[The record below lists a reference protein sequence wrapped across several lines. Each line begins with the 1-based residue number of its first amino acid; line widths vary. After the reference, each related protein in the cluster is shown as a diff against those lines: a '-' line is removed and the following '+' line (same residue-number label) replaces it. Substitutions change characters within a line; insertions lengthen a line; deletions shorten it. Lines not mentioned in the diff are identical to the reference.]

1 LKSPVGLATLLLA
14 ATVASPAFAD
24 GGYYQGALGA
34 RAAGRGGA
42 FVARADDVTA
52 VSINPAGLANLD
64 DTVFQV
70 GNQFAYNGYD
80 YTRAPTIDYGQNPTP
95 AQPTTFAKV
104 HNGTPWQAALPFVGV
119 SSRLGLRDWDFALAA
134 FAPPGI
140 SREQFPQDG
149 GQRYMMVNR
158 EAIIL
163 NYAASAAWRF
173 HDLFGVG
180 VTLEWITVPRL
191 DYSLVINANPAAG
204 AANPVSSTED
214 ILAQTRGSDWRT
226 FNAIV
231 GAWFRP
237 KPSLEFGLAGQ
248 ILPANIVTH
257 STLSLRGLAL
267 DSDGMSMLGSI
278 TTARNGGAPNSSTDV
293 TVKLP
298 LPLLVRGG
306 GRYRYLAGGRELF
319 DVELDVEYETW
330 SRANAFTVNGT
341 VDGYPLVATPTSDNF
356 KSQHVPIATIT
367 IPKQWNNVLSVK
379 LGGDFN
385 LVPDRWTLRAGV
397 YYETAASPSAYAN
410 VDFPA
415 GAQLGGALGAS
426 LLLRRLEVALTYQL
440 RYQPS
445 VTVAEAD
452 ARVYQ
457 QTPGGSC
464 TAPSTDPNVC
474 NVNAGTYAATSHL
487 VSLAV
492 IYRYGR

>member
-1 LKSPVGLATLLLA
+1 MKSRAGLSTLLLA
-14 ATVASPAFAD
+14 ATAASPALAD
-24 GGYYQGALGA
+24 GGYYQGPLGP

-52 VSINPAGLANLD
+52 VTINPAGLAD
-64 DTVFQV
+64 VDETVIQV
-70 GNQFAYNGYD
+70 GNQFSYNSYD
-80 YTRAPTIDYGQNPTP
+80 YTRAPTIDYGQTPTP
-95 AQPTTFAKV
+95 TQPTTFAKV
-104 HNGTPWQAALPFVGV
+104 HNGTPWQAALPFLGA
-119 SSRLGLRDWDFALAA
+119 SSRLGLRDWAFALAL

-163 NYAASAAWRF
+163 KCDASAAWRF

-180 VTLEWITVPRL
+180 VTLEWIMVPRL
-191 DYSLVINANPAAG
+191 DYSLVINANPAPG

-214 ILAQTRGSDWRT
+214 ILAQTRGSDWLT

-231 GAWFRP
+231 GAWLRP
-237 KPSLEFGLAGQ
+237 SPSLEFGLAGQ
-248 ILPANIVTH
+248 ILPASIDTH
-257 STLSLRGLAL
+257 STLNLTGLAFNP
-267 DSDGMSMLGSI
+267 DGTKVLPSI
-278 TTARNGGAPNSSTDV
+278 TTTNQNGNAANNVSV
-293 TVKLP
+293 TLP
-298 LPLLVRGG
+298 LPLLVRAG
-306 GRYRYLAGGRELF
+306 GRYRHQAGGRELF

-330 SRANAFTVNGT
+330 SRAKAFTVESNG
-341 VDGYPLVATPTSDNF
+341 LVATAG
-356 KSQHVPIATIT
+356 SQHVPIGTIT
-367 IPKQWNNVLSVK
+367 VPKQWNDVLSVK

-385 LVPDRWTLRAGV
+385 LVPERWTLRAGV
-397 YYETAASPSAYAN
+397 YYETAPSPAAYSN

-426 LLLRRLEVALTYQL
+426 LLLRGAEVALTYQL
-440 RYQPS
+440 RYQPG

-457 QTPGGSC
+457 QTPGGAC
-464 TAPSTDPNVC
+464 TPPSTDPNVC

-487 VSLAV
+487 VSLAL
-492 IYRYGR
+492 IFRFGK